1 VQVNSDRSIAIL
13 GGGISGVTTAILL
26 QMIGYRTVLYTC
38 AEPSYEPD
46 AARPSEFAT
55 LHAAAS
61 VLPHSVSSPNVA
73 RWTGISREFFRV
85 LAARA
90 GCGVRGQVHYE
101 IFEDPVLAMPAYA
114 ESVDNFRF
122 LTAEEL
128 SDSRVPRRS
137 GAWETFG
144 WKFDAFFCEAPVYV
158 RYLYLLHGE
167 IGGRVLGPAGNGGL
181 SDYLALDHD
190 IYVNCTGVGAHAFLR
205 SATNDARCVDAPSEP
220 DFEPLIDPVPPKLIR
235 GHYLR
240 IDTKG
245 IVGEQPFS
253 YNYKPLAEI
262 YRNAAGAPADVYCYP
277 RSDAWIL
284 GGSRQEGRIDGGRWV
299 GDQTVGEEI
308 EFRRPDGG
316 SLAVPSAILRLNADI
331 LLRVSNG
338 RLDLER
344 LVRDHPIIVSP
355 AIGYRFV
362 RDSESD
368 SVRTGCSRVE
378 FGGARKY
385 ILHNYGHGGSG
396 FTLSWGCAFDVL
408 QMVGTVVDRSARAVM
423 PRGGA
428 RSDVRYDTVRQALA
442 DLIARLVSREA

>member
-1 VQVNSDRSIAIL
+1 
-13 GGGISGVTTAILL
+13 
-26 QMIGYRTVLYTC
+26 
-38 AEPSYEPD
+38 
-46 AARPSEFAT
+46 
-55 LHAAAS
+55 
-61 VLPHSVSSPNVA
+61 
-73 RWTGISREFFRV
+73 
-85 LAARA
+85 
-90 GCGVRGQVHYE
+90 
-101 IFEDPVLAMPAYA
+101 
-114 ESVDNFRF
+114 
-122 LTAEEL
+122 
-128 SDSRVPRRS
+128 
-137 GAWETFG
+137 
-144 WKFDAFFCEAPVYV
+144 
-158 RYLYLLHGE
+158 
-167 IGGRVLGPAGNGGL
+167 
-181 SDYLALDHD
+181 
-190 IYVNCTGVGAHAFLR
+190 
-205 SATNDARCVDAPSEP
+205 
-220 DFEPLIDPVPPKLIR
+220 
-235 GHYLR
+235 
-240 IDTKG
+240 
-245 IVGEQPFS
+245 
-253 YNYKPLAEI
+253 LAEI

-362 RDSESD
+362 RDSESN

-396 FTLSWGCAFDVL
+396 FTLSWGCAFDVS

-442 DLIARLVSREA
+442 NLIARLVSREA